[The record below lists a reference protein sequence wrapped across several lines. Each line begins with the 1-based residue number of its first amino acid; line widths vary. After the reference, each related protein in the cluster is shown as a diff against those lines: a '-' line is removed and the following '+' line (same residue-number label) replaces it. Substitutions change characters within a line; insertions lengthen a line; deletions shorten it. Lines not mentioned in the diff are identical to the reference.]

1 MIPKCISDISHD
13 WITNLMKKLHPQFAE
28 GALKSLSLNTS
39 TCSEELFECCKISIG
54 FESGAAHHW
63 MVKLMPTDPD
73 LREIVLRHDLFKKE
87 MLVHQ
92 VVIPQLQSFL
102 EKRQGNWQFAS

>member
-13 WITNLMKKLHPQFAE
+13 WIIHLMEKLYPELGHVAT
-28 GALKSLSLNTS
+28 LTSLSLN
-39 TCSEELFECCKISIG
+39 TCSEELFECCRLS
-54 FESGAAHHW
+54 FAAATLDDGRQTTYHW
-63 MVKLMPTDPD
+63 LIKLMPTDPD

-92 VVIPQLQSFL
+92 IVIPELHKFVA
-102 EKRQGNWQFAS
+102 KKGT